1 MRKICDFKNNALKV
15 ERVLKTF
22 ENLNSFKTM
31 LKNAKNDANIF
42 KNVFVFGFS
51 LFFTIFGF
59 FLKIYQNM
67 GQKLGSNN
75 LIELNS
81 NRSKVLIL
89 TSHLFCILYL

>member
-42 KNVFVFGFS
+42 KKMYFFGFS
-51 LFFTIFGF
+51 LFFAIFEF
-59 FLKIYQNM
+59 FKIFIKKMAKTLGNNYHFKHKRLKPINCM
-67 GQKLGSNN
+67 L
-75 LIELNS
+75 
-81 NRSKVLIL
+81 V
-89 TSHLFCILYL
+89 